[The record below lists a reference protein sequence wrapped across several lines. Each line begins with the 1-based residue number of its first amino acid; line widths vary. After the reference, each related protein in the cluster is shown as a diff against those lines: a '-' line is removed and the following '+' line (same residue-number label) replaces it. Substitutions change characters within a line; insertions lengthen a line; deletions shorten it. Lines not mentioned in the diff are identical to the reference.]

1 MEGMKESVKKFLS
14 DGSGSGYGYGSGS
27 GSGSGYGDGYG
38 YGSGSGYGYGYGYG
52 YGSGSGSGSGYGYGS
67 GSGSG
72 YGDGDGY
79 GSGSGYGDG
88 YGDGDG
94 DGSYI
99 ASVNHHVAA
108 LVDGVLTVF
117 RSVHKNIARGWIL
130 NYDMTLVP
138 CFVVKSG
145 ALFAHGETLRDA
157 MSSLRDKLFEDM
169 PEEDRIKAF
178 VEEHKPGVPIP
189 NRELF
194 DWHHRLTGSCLMG
207 RNEFVARHGIDLDG
221 ETTPEAFIRLTEH
234 AYGGDVIRKL
244 RSFYDMD

>member
-14 DGSGSGYGYGSGS
+14 DGYGYGDGSGYGYGD
-27 GSGSGYGDGYG
+27 GSGYGDGYG
-38 YGSGSGYGYGYGYG
+38 YGSGY
-52 YGSGSGSGSGYGYGS
+52 GSGYGYGS
-67 GSGSG
+67 GDGSGDGDGSG
-72 YGDGDGY
+72 YGCGDGY
-79 GSGSGYGDG
+79 GYGYGDG
-88 YGDGDG
+88 SGDG

-117 RSVHKNIARGWIL
+117 RSIHKNIARGWVL
-130 NYDMTLVP
+130 KYDMALVP

-157 MSSLRDKLFEDM
+157 MSALRDKLFEDM

-178 VEEHKPGVPIP
+178 VEAHKPGIAVS
-189 NRELF
+189 NQELF

-207 RNEFVARHGIDLDG
+207 RKEFVERHGINLDG
-221 ETTPEAFIRLTEH
+221 STTPEEFIRLTEH